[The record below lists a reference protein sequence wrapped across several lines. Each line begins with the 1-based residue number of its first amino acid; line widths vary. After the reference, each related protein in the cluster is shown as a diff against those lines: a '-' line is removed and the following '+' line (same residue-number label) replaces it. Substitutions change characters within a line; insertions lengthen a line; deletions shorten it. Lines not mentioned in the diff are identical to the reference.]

1 MDLCVLYFAHC
12 QRKINSSVCILSGL
26 LLDLSLTRYFNL
38 KDIMAR
44 ITSQRAVEAIG
55 GSRYDLVLAASQRA
69 RELRRGAT
77 PMVESDNGPV
87 VTALRE
93 IEQKKY
99 TQLDYLKSIKK

>member
-1 MDLCVLYFAHC
+1 VY
-12 QRKINSSVCILSGL
+12 CILHIVKGRLQTFRCLLSGL

-69 RELRRGAT
+69 RELRRGAM
-77 PMVESDNGPV
+77 PLVDSENGPV

>member
-1 MDLCVLYFAHC
+1 LHIVKGRLQPFRCL
-12 QRKINSSVCILSGL
+12 LSGL

-69 RELRRGAT
+69 RELRRGAM
-77 PMVESDNGPV
+77 PLVESDNGPV

-93 IEQKKY
+93 IENGKY
-99 TQLDYLKSIKK
+99 TLEDYLKTIRR